1 MDEPKKTETV
11 MVRIARFIVDK
22 RNAFYLIFAAA
33 LIYSVIGIPKAVVNN
48 DITDYL
54 PEETETRR
62 GLTIMDEEF
71 TTYGSARLLVTSI
84 DRQQAQALADTLETV
99 DGVKSVTYDES
110 EEHYKDAA
118 ALYDLTL
125 EAADGTPE
133 SKATQSAV
141 KEAVA
146 GYDYYLSPGYTQMDS
161 ADLAAEMGVILAV
174 AVVIIIAVLLFTSKS
189 YMEVVVFLIVFSVA
203 AILNMGTNF
212 WFGSVSFVTNSIAVV
227 LQLALA
233 IDYAIIFCHRYMEER
248 NNGLAAREADIAAL
262 SKAIVE
268 ISSSSLTTISGLAA
282 LTFMH
287 FKIGMDMG
295 VVLIKGIVF
304 SMLTVFLLMPGLLM
318 LFNRLIEK
326 TYHVDFVPSIRG
338 WGRLIVRTRKVL
350 PILFVVVLVGGIYCS
365 NRCDYVF
372 STNSTNSGNMPDY
385 RIAADKIAGI
395 FGNRNTIAVLVPA
408 GDYGSEKE
416 VLERVGELNGVTSA
430 TGLANIEVDDSHT
443 LTNEMSPRQF
453 AELTGVEIEEARLLY
468 QAYGLAHEEYGAIFQ
483 DADDYTIPMLDIFD
497 FLCEQMDKGVV
508 TLSEEQTKEV
518 NDLREE
524 LDEGKKQLKGEH
536 WTRLVFTADCPEEGE
551 ETTALMDS
559 IRAVAADYY
568 GDDVILV
575 GNSTSA
581 ADLASTFASDNIL
594 ISILTILFVLVVL
607 IFTFQSVGLPIL
619 LVLVIQGSIWINFSF
634 PFLTGTNL
642 FFLGYLVVSSIQM
655 GATIDYAIVIS
666 NRYTQ
671 LKQEMDRR
679 QAAVE
684 AINQSFATVFTS
696 GSIMTVSGFL
706 IGGIS
711 TDPTICSL
719 GTALGRGTLISIILV
734 MTVLPQL
741 LILGDGL
748 IERTAI
754 TLNRDRVRRFH
765 NGTVRLDG
773 HIKGYISGYVDGEI
787 KGTIQ
792 GSVDAQLTSREQPA
806 FQPDTPSEPA
816 PKEVSKP

>member
-1 MDEPKKTETV
+1 
-11 MVRIARFIVDK
+11 
-22 RNAFYLIFAAA
+22 
-33 LIYSVIGIPKAVVNN
+33 
-48 DITDYL
+48 
-54 PEETETRR
+54 
-62 GLTIMDEEF
+62 
-71 TTYGSARLLVTSI
+71 
-84 DRQQAQALADTLETV
+84 
-99 DGVKSVTYDES
+99 
-110 EEHYKDAA
+110 
-118 ALYDLTL
+118 
-125 EAADGTPE
+125 
-133 SKATQSAV
+133 
-141 KEAVA
+141 
-146 GYDYYLSPGYTQMDS
+146 
-161 ADLAAEMGVILAV
+161 
-174 AVVIIIAVLLFTSKS
+174 
-189 YMEVVVFLIVFSVA
+189 
-203 AILNMGTNF
+203 
-212 WFGSVSFVTNSIAVV
+212 
-227 LQLALA
+227 
-233 IDYAIIFCHRYMEER
+233 
-248 NNGLAAREADIAAL
+248 
-262 SKAIVE
+262 
-268 ISSSSLTTISGLAA
+268 
-282 LTFMH
+282 
-287 FKIGMDMG
+287 
-295 VVLIKGIVF
+295 
-304 SMLTVFLLMPGLLM
+304 
-318 LFNRLIEK
+318 
-326 TYHVDFVPSIRG
+326 
-338 WGRLIVRTRKVL
+338 
-350 PILFVVVLVGGIYCS
+350 
-365 NRCDYVF
+365 
-372 STNSTNSGNMPDY
+372 MPDY

>member
-110 EEHYKDAA
+110 EAHYKDAA
-118 ALYDLTL
+118 ALYDMTL

-443 LTNEMSPRQF
+443 LTDEMSPRQF

-483 DADDYTIPMLDIFD
+483 DADDYTVPMLDIFD

-508 TLSEEQTKEV
+508 TLSEDQTKEV

-594 ISILTILFVLVVL
+594 ISILPILFVLVVL

-806 FQPDTPSEPA
+806 FQPDTPSQSA

>member
-711 TDPTICSL
+711 TDATIGSVGL
-719 GTALGRGTLISIILV
+719 TLGRGTVTSIFLV

-741 LILGDGL
+741 LLLGDAI

-754 TLNRDRVRRFH
+754 SLNRDRSQRF
-765 NGTVRLDG
+765 NKGTMRLDG
-773 HIKGYISGYVDGEI
+773 HVRGHVSGFVDGEF
-787 KGTIQ
+787 KGVIH
-792 GSVDAQLTSREQPA
+792 GSVDALIESKYQELQIEEQEQED
-806 FQPDTPSEPA
+806 QP
-816 PKEVSKP
+816 

>member
-1 MDEPKKTETV
+1 MSEPKKTDTV

-33 LIYSVIGIPKAVVNN
+33 LIYSIVGLPKVEVNN

-54 PEETETRR
+54 PTNTETHR
-62 GLTIMDEEF
+62 GLEIMEKEF
-71 TTYGSARLLVTSI
+71 STYGSARLLITSV
-84 DRQQAQALADTLETV
+84 DPEQASAFVKELENV
-99 DGVKSVTYDES
+99 DGVRAVTFDET

-125 EAADGTPE
+125 DAADGTPE
-133 SKATQSAV
+133 SKETQARI
-141 KEAVA
+141 KDCAA
-146 GYDYYLSPGYTQMDS
+146 GYDAYLLPGYTQMDS
-161 ADLAAEMGVILAV
+161 EELASEIAVILAI

-189 YMEVVVFLIVFSVA
+189 YMEVVIFLIVFSVA
-203 AILNMGTNF
+203 ALLNMGTNF
-212 WFGSVSFVTNSIAVV
+212 WFGSVSFVTNSVAVV

-248 NNGLAAREADIAAL
+248 DTGLDARAADISAL

-282 LTFMH
+282 LTFMQ
-287 FKIGMDMG
+287 FKIGFDMG
-295 VVLIKGIVF
+295 IVLIKGIVF
-304 SMLTVFLLMPGLLM
+304 SMLTVFFLMPGLLM
-318 LFNRLIEK
+318 LFNKLIEK
-326 TYHVDFVPSIRG
+326 SYHVDFVPSIRG
-338 WGRLIVRTRKVL
+338 WGRLVVRTRKVL
-350 PILFVVVLVGGIYCS
+350 PIFFVFVLIGAIYCS
-365 NRCDYVF
+365 NQCDYVF

-385 RIAADKIAGI
+385 RIAADKIEEI
-395 FGNRNTIAVLVPA
+395 FGNHNAIAVLVPA
-408 GDYGSEKE
+408 GDYQSEKS
-416 VLERVGELNGVTSA
+416 VLRRVGELEKITSA
-430 TGLANIEVDDSHT
+430 TGLANIEIEKGRT
-443 LTNEMSPRQF
+443 LTDEIGPRQF

-468 QAYGLAHEEYGAIFQ
+468 QAYGLAHEEYNAIFQ
-483 DADDYTIPMLDIFD
+483 SPDDYTVPLLDIFL
-497 FLCEQMDKGVV
+497 FLCDQVDKGVV
-508 TLSEEQTKEV
+508 SLSGDQAQAFA
-518 NDLREE
+518 DLRE
-524 LDEGKKQLKGEH
+524 QLEDGRAQLQGEN
-536 WTRLVFTADCPEEGE
+536 WSRLVFIADCPEEGE

-559 IRAVAADYY
+559 IRSIAADYY
-568 GDDVILV
+568 GDEVILV

-581 ADLASTFASDNIL
+581 ADLAATFAGDNML

-619 LVLVIQGSIWINFSF
+619 LVLVIQGSIWINFSI

-666 NRYTQ
+666 NRYTH
-671 LKQEMDRR
+671 LKTQMSRED
-679 QAAVE
+679 AAAE
-684 AINQSFATVFTS
+684 SINQSFSTVFTS
-696 GSIMTVSGFL
+696 GSIMTVAGFL

-741 LILGDGL
+741 LILGDTL

-754 TLNRDRVRRFH
+754 TLNRDRIRRFH
-765 NGTVRLDG
+765 NGTVHLDG
-773 HIKGYISGYVDGEI
+773 HIRGYVSGYIDGEI
-787 KGTIQ
+787 KGIIH
-792 GSVDAQLTSREQPA
+792 GNVDAQLVSRTPPQ
-806 FQPDTPSEPA
+806 FHPDTSDQSQQE
-816 PKEVSKP
+816 EVSQP

>member
-1 MDEPKKTETV
+1 MSEQKKTDTV

-33 LIYSVIGIPKAVVNN
+33 MVYAIVGLPKVTVNN

-54 PEETETRR
+54 PTDTETHR
-62 GLTIMDEEF
+62 GLEIMEAEF
-71 TTYGSARLLVTSI
+71 STYGSARLLVT
-84 DRQQAQALADTLETV
+84 TV
-99 DGVKSVTYDES
+99 DPGQASAFVAELKQVEGVRSVTFDDTEN
-110 EEHYKDAA
+110 HYKDAA

-125 EAADGTPE
+125 DAADGTAE
-133 SKATQSAV
+133 SKETLARIKAC
-141 KEAVA
+141 AA
-146 GYDYYLSPGYTQMDS
+146 DYDAYLLPGYTQMDS
-161 ADLAAEMGVILAV
+161 EELAAEIVVILAV

-189 YMEVVVFLIVFSVA
+189 YMEVVIFLIVFSVA
-203 AILNMGTNF
+203 ALLNMGTNF
-212 WFGSVSFVTNSIAVV
+212 WFGSVSFVTNSVAVV

-248 NNGLAAREADIAAL
+248 NSGLDARSADISAL

-282 LTFMH
+282 LTFMQ
-287 FKIGMDMG
+287 FKIGFDMG
-295 VVLIKGIVF
+295 TVLIKGIVC
-304 SMLTVFLLMPGLLM
+304 SMLTVFFLMPGLLM

-326 TYHVDFVPSIRG
+326 SYHVDFIPSIHR
-338 WGRLIVRTRKVL
+338 WGRLVVRTRNVL
-350 PILFVVVLVGGIYCS
+350 PIIFVFVLIGAIYCS

-385 RIAADKIAGI
+385 RIAADKIAEI
-395 FGNRNTIAVLVPA
+395 FGNHNTIAVLVPSGNYQGEKDILQRA
-408 GDYGSEKE
+408 GALEK
-416 VLERVGELNGVTSA
+416 VTSA
-430 TGLANIEVDDSHT
+430 TGLANIEIEDGRT
-443 LTNEMSPRQF
+443 LTDEMSPRQF

-468 QAYGLAHEEYGAIFQ
+468 QAYGLAHEEYSAIFQ
-483 DADDYTIPMLDIFD
+483 SPDEYTVPLLDIFL
-497 FLCEQMDKGVV
+497 FLCDQVDKGVV
-508 TLSEEQTKEV
+508 SLSGDQSQAFS
-518 NDLREE
+518 DLRE
-524 LDEGKKQLKGEH
+524 QLEDGRAQLQGEH
-536 WTRLVFTADCPEEGE
+536 WSRLVFIADCPEEGE
-551 ETTALMDS
+551 EATALMSDIRS
-559 IRAVAADYY
+559 IAAEYY
-568 GDDVILV
+568 GDQVILV

-581 ADLASTFASDNIL
+581 ADLAATFAGDNLL

-619 LVLVIQGSIWINFSF
+619 LVLVIQGSIWINFSI

-666 NRYTQ
+666 NRYTH
-671 LKQEMDRR
+671 LKVRMCRED
-679 QAAVE
+679 AAVE
-684 AINQSFATVFTS
+684 AINQSFSTVLTS
-696 GSIMTVSGFL
+696 GSIMTMASLL
-706 IGGIS
+706 IGWIS

-741 LILGDGL
+741 LILGDSL

-765 NGTVRLDG
+765 NGTVHLDG
-773 HIKGYISGYVDGEI
+773 HIRGYVSGYIDGEI
-787 KGTIQ
+787 KGIIH
-792 GSVDAQLTSREQPA
+792 GNVDAQLVSRTPPNFYPDQPA
-806 FQPDTPSEPA
+806 ESETE
-816 PKEVSKP
+816 EVSQP